1 MKKTVISI
9 ALLFAVS
16 IPILHYGQTSKTTLS
31 AQKKENLIPISRVFD
46 KLSKASK
53 VPYLYSASDFKN
65 VMVEES
71 AINYSSLE
79 SSLNYLKGK
88 YHFEYEIKNN
98 TVILRKTANK
108 SQALNDEAVPLD
120 TLLTKEKKID
130 EIVIIG

>member
-46 KLSKASK
+46 KLSKSSK
-53 VPYLYSASDFKN
+53 VPFLYSASDFKN

-79 SSLNYLKGK
+79 SSLN
-88 YHFEYEIKNN
+88 
-98 TVILRKTANK
+98 
-108 SQALNDEAVPLD
+108 
-120 TLLTKEKKID
+120 
-130 EIVIIG
+130 